1 MKKTLIALAAVA
13 VSSAAMAQVTL
24 SGKYAFAYQSA
35 EVANVKTNGGLTT
48 DGDIV
53 FAATEDLGGGMSI
66 SASSALKLRGR
77 AASGST
83 DGRDASLT
91 LSGGFGKIMVGSI
104 EAGNGILGLGGAG
117 APVIGLD
124 DSAKT
129 LSGAGNID
137 LIRYYT
143 PELAP
148 GLVAYISSI
157 EGVVGA
163 GGSTSA
169 STQVGVSYSAGA
181 LKVSGDVVN
190 YATGAAAAAVS
201 GTCAI
206 AGVVSALGSATATCT
221 NGTVVQAYTAAVT
234 MGQFK
239 DQQTRISA
247 SYNLGVATVGL
258 GYQLQ
263 SFQDAATADN
273 KQTVVGLS
281 APVGNMTVGVLFA
294 TQKQGTTIDKTGT
307 EIGLNYAMS
316 KRTNVQVANQ
326 SYKSGTAVASK
337 TTRVRL
343 MHSF

>member
-1 MKKTLIALAAVA
+1 
-13 VSSAAMAQVTL
+13 MAQVTL
-24 SGKYAFAYQSA
+24 SGKYAFAYQSTTTA
-35 EVANVKTNGGLTT
+35 AGVTTKGGLTT

-53 FAATEDLGGGMSI
+53 FAAKEDLGSGMSI

-83 DGRDASLT
+83 DGRDASMT
-91 LSGGFGKIMVGSI
+91 LAGGFGKIMVGSV

-129 LSGAGNID
+129 LSGAANVD

-148 GLVAYISSI
+148 GLTAYISSV

-206 AGVVSALGSATATCT
+206 AGVVSALSTATATCT
-221 NGTVVQAYTAAVT
+221 GGTIVQAYKAAT
-234 MGQFK
+234 TLADYA

-263 SFQDAATADN
+263 SFQLAGTADN

-294 TQKQGTTIDKTGT
+294 TQKQGTTVDLSGT
-307 EIGLNYAMS
+307 EIGVNYAMS
-316 KRTNVQVANQ
+316 KRTNLQIANQ
-326 SYKSGTAVASK
+326 SYKSGTAASAK
-337 TTRVRL
+337 ATRVRL

>member
-1 MKKTLIALAAVA
+1 
-13 VSSAAMAQVTL
+13 MAQVTL
-24 SGKYAFAYQSA
+24 SGKYAFAYQSTTTA
-35 EVANVKTNGGLTT
+35 AGVTTKGGETT

-66 SASSALKLRGR
+66 SASSALRLRGR
-77 AASGST
+77 TPGST
-83 DGRDASLT
+83 DGRDASMT
-91 LSGGFGKIMVGSI
+91 LSGGFGKVMIGSI

-129 LSGAGNID
+129 LSGASNID

-148 GLVAYISSI
+148 GLTAYISSI

-190 YATGAAAAAVS
+190 YATGAAAAAVN
-201 GTCAI
+201 GLCA
-206 AGVVSALGSATATCT
+206 ATGATALSALASATATCA
-221 NGTVVQAYTAAVT
+221 GTVVQAYTSAVT
-234 MGQFK
+234 LAAYA

-258 GYQLQ
+258 GYQLR
-263 SFQDAATADN
+263 SFQDGGATGDN

-294 TQKQGTTIDKTGT
+294 TQKQGTTIDKSGT
-307 EIGLNYAMS
+307 EIGVNYAMS
-316 KRTNVQVANQ
+316 KRTNLQIANQ
-326 SYKSGTAVASK
+326 SYKSGTAASAK
-337 TTRVRL
+337 ATRVRL

>member
-1 MKKTLIALAAVA
+1 
-13 VSSAAMAQVTL
+13 MAQVTL
-24 SGKYAFAYQSA
+24 SGKYAFAYQSTTTA
-35 EVANVKTNGGLTT
+35 AGVTTKGGLTT

-53 FAATEDLGGGMSI
+53 FAAKEDLGSGMSI

-83 DGRDASLT
+83 DGRDASMT
-91 LSGGFGKIMVGSI
+91 LAGGFGKIMVGSI

-129 LSGAGNID
+129 LSGAANVD

-148 GLVAYISSI
+148 GLTAYISSV

-190 YATGAAAAAVS
+190 YATGAAAAAVDGS
-201 GTCAI
+201 CATGAI
-206 AGVVSALGSATATCT
+206 LSALSTATATCT
-221 NGTVVQAYTAAVT
+221 GGTIVQAYKAAVT
-234 MGQFK
+234 LAAYA

-258 GYQLQ
+258 GYQLR
-263 SFQDAATADN
+263 SFQDGGATGDN

-294 TQKQGTTIDKTGT
+294 TQKQGTTIDKSGT
-307 EIGLNYAMS
+307 EIGVNYAMS
-316 KRTNVQVANQ
+316 KRTNLQVANQ
-326 SYKSGTAVASK
+326 SYKSGTAASAK
-337 TTRVRL
+337 ATRVRL

>member
-1 MKKTLIALAAVA
+1 
-13 VSSAAMAQVTL
+13 MAQVTL
-24 SGKYAFAYQSA
+24 SGKYAFAYQSTTTA
-35 EVANVKTNGGLTT
+35 AGVTTKGGETT

-66 SASSALKLRGR
+66 SASSALRLRGR
-77 AASGST
+77 TPGST
-83 DGRDASLT
+83 DGRDASMT
-91 LSGGFGKIMVGSI
+91 LSGGFGKVMIGSI

-124 DSAKT
+124 SSKKT

-148 GLVAYISSI
+148 GLTAYISSI

-190 YATGAAAAAVS
+190 YATGAATAAVNGICAVVGGATTAIS
-201 GTCAI
+201 TATLQTTCAT
-206 AGVVSALGSATATCT
+206 AGGVVT
-221 NGTVVQAYTAAVT
+221 AYTAAT
-234 MGQFK
+234 TLATAK

-247 SYNLGVATVGL
+247 SYNLGVATVGV

-263 SFQDAATADN
+263 SFQLAGTADN

-294 TQKQGTTIDKTGT
+294 TQKQGTTVDLSGT
-307 EIGLNYAMS
+307 EIGVKYALS
-316 KRTNVQVANQ
+316 KRTNLQVANQ
-326 SYKSGTAVASK
+326 SYKSGTASSAK
-337 TTRVRL
+337 ATRVRL